1 MKVIPLKIKAGIS
14 GLELPAVEYTELDL
28 TLNQLLIENPD
39 ATFIGRASGNSMVD
53 VGIFD
58 GDLLIIDRKVEIT
71 QNSVIVANYNGGF
84 VCKLLN
90 INKREL
96 VSASKDYDAVYISPN
111 DEFQIEGV
119 VTKSV
124 RLHRPAPELT

>member
-1 MKVIPLKIKAGIS
+1 MKVIPIKIQAGIS
-14 GLELPAVEYTELDL
+14 GFETSAIEYTELDL
-28 TLNQLLIENPD
+28 TLNQLLMKNPY

-58 GDLLIIDRKVEIT
+58 GDLLIIDRKIEIT
-71 QNSVIVANYNGGF
+71 QNNVIVANYNGGF
-84 VCKLLN
+84 ICKLLD

-96 VSASKDYDAVYISPN
+96 ISASKGYDAVYISSN

-124 RLHRPAPELT
+124 RFHRPVPELQ